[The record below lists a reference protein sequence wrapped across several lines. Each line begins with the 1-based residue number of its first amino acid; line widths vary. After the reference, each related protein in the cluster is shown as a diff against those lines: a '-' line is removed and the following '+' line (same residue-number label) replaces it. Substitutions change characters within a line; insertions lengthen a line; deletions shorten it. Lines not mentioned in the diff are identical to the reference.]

1 MKATSIPAS
10 VMASTR
16 AAPASIKIP
25 PFCFQYFID
34 MPVVNNTMADRN
46 LHGITFIKTLGLVIL
61 DFFAAACSTL
71 HNIGVES

>member
-1 MKATSIPAS
+1 
-10 VMASTR
+10 
-16 AAPASIKIP
+16 
-25 PFCFQYFID
+25 

-71 HNIGVES
+71 HNIGVEFQGVGGK